1 MPETITPDTTTPE
14 TVQAETAPA
23 EQAAGGK
30 GPGAEPSAVRFDV
43 GQFGEEVRRLM
54 VVAAHPDDLETACGG
69 TIGLLVQAGVEVTLV
84 LGTDGDIGT
93 HDPAMTREKLASIR
107 REETL
112 AAGHVLGLKGV
123 VFLGRHDGE
132 LVADL
137 ILRAEVASAYRRYQP
152 DTVFTF
158 DPYWAGQAHP
168 DHTAAGRVALDA
180 YMPSKMELY
189 HPEQLVDGVTVAD
202 IKRFFF
208 FGGSDRGGSDRGGS
222 ERGGS
227 ERGDIVIDIA
237 PAWELKS
244 RATTRHASQF
254 GQGEEALKWLAEW
267 NHEIGRCCGLDY
279 AESFSSMRV
288 W

>member
-1 MPETITPDTTTPE
+1 MADTMTPDTTTPE
-14 TVQAETAPA
+14 TLQAEGELAA
-23 EQAAGGK
+23 QAAAGEK
-30 GPGAEPSAVRFDV
+30 RFDI

-54 VVAAHPDDLETACGG
+54 VVAAHPDDLETAGGG
-69 TIGLLVQAGVEVTLV
+69 TIGLLVRTGVEVTLV
-84 LGTDGDIGT
+84 LGTAGDIGT
-93 HDPAMTREKLASIR
+93 HDPAMTREKLAAIR

-112 AAGHVLGLKGV
+112 AAAEVLGLKDV

-137 ILRAEVASAYRRYQP
+137 VLRAEVANAYRRYQP

-168 DHTAAGRVALDA
+168 DHTAAGRAALDA

-189 HPEQLVDGVTVAD
+189 HPEQLVDGVKVAD
-202 IKRFFF
+202 VKRFFF
-208 FGGSDRGGSDRGGS
+208 FGGSDRKG
-222 ERGGS
+222 E
-227 ERGDIVIDIA
+227 IVIDIA
-237 PAWELKS
+237 PAWVLKGS
-244 RATTRHASQF
+244 ATKRHASQF

-267 NHEIGRCCGLDY
+267 NHEIGRCCGLEY
-279 AESFSSMRV
+279 AESFSSMHV